1 MKLAYRALHMLS
13 PDVFVD
19 TTGCA
24 FTYLVARILFACEH
38 VVAYV
43 HYPTISTDMLQ
54 LVFERR
60 RAAYNHS
67 AEISSSRVRT
77 AIKLI
82 YYTLFAAL
90 YGAVGSLST
99 LVLVRQWSIRDS
111 D

>member
-1 MKLAYRALHMLS
+1 
-13 PDVFVD
+13 
-19 TTGCA
+19 
-24 FTYLVARILFACEH
+24 
-38 VVAYV
+38 
-43 HYPTISTDMLQ
+43 MLQ

-60 RAAYNHS
+60 RATYNHS

-99 LVLVRQWSIRDS
+99 LVLVREWSIRDS